1 MEDKVKNTFKTLG
14 ITLPIN
20 YSSSKNYINF
30 LTHNNITNYKKGL
43 KNSVKIY
50 NNFDFDTLVFKIEF
64 LHNEDSL
71 FDDLEKSITILNRF
85 MDICKLKK
93 PNFMKKT
100 IFKDKNNIKKEAI
113 LFYWDLSINKIK
125 IKSFIKEIL
134 FLNEDGFLELHSSTL
149 FLDTKKNIIFSFYDD
164 KNIKIL
170 CNDNNNLKKVC
181 KKYKNLITEKS
192 F

>member
-30 LTHNNITNYKKGL
+30 LTHNNIINYKKGL
-43 KNSVKIY
+43 KNSLKIY
-50 NNFDFDTLVFKIEF
+50 NNFHFDTLVFKIEF

-149 FLDTKKNIIFSFYDD
+149 FLDTKKNIVFSFYDN

-181 KKYKNLITEKS
+181 KKYKNIITEKS

>member
-1 MEDKVKNTFKTLG
+1 MKDKVKNTFKTLG
-14 ITLPIN
+14 ITLPIDYN
-20 YSSSKNYINF
+20 SSKNYINI
-30 LTHNNITNYKKGL
+30 LTCDNIESYKKGL
-43 KNSVKIY
+43 KNSLKIY

-113 LFYWDLSINKIK
+113 LFYWDLSTNKVK

-149 FLDTKKNIIFSFYDD
+149 FLDTKKNIVFSFYDN

-181 KKYKNLITEKS
+181 KKYKNVITEKS